1 MIVPMK
7 KVSLI
12 ITGDK
17 KSDTLKKLRKL
28 GILHIEA
35 VEGSG
40 RKLEKLKETLK
51 GEDIDAIKADSEE
64 LTKRFYAIAEKL
76 YKDAAPQG
84 AENVQGDAGQGA
96 NFDNVQDADFK
107 VVDENDP
114 Q

>member
-1 MIVPMK
+1 M
-7 KVSLI
+7 S
-12 ITGDK
+12 
-17 KSDTLKKLRKL
+17 S
-28 GILHIEA
+28 A
-35 VEGSG
+35 
-40 RKLEKLKETLK
+40 
-51 GEDIDAIKADSEE
+51 AEE